1 MSWNPDQYLKFAEP
15 RMRPALDLL
24 SRISL
29 EAPGQIHDLGCGTG
43 SLTRILAQRWPDA
56 QVSGIDD
63 SAPMLAKAAEQ
74 PGRILWVRQNLAS
87 WAAPATRRSHLFE
100 CRPALAARSRGT
112 VSRADA
118 PAGPR
123 GVLAVQM
130 PHHLAPSHTAIAE
143 TVLDGPWRAQ
153 LGPLLAPPPVA
164 EPAHYFSGSSR
175 ARHVDISETE
185 YLQVL
190 TGRDAVKEW
199 TKGTWLKQFLDAA
212 RADAYGFR
220 GSLRAASPWPTRHA
234 PMAARCSRSGACSS
248 SPVGAERRR
257 DIGLSLSQSGQSV
270 RFAMATLPPPP
281 TEIPMTHASPPP
293 PPDSPAR
300 SVARSRSPETGLDR
314 SEKTARPGSPNIV
327 VICMDDMGYS
337 DIGCFGSRS
346 QRLTSTRSP
355 STACA

>member
-87 WAAPATRRSHLFE
+87 WVAPQPADLIYSNAALHWLPDH
-100 CRPALAARSRGT
+100 PALF
-112 VSRADA
+112 
-118 PAGPR
+118 PALMRQLAPR

-130 PHHLAPSHTAIAE
+130 PRNFLAPSHTAIAE

-153 LGPLLAPPPVA
+153 LEPLLAPPPVA
-164 EPAHYFSGSSR
+164 EPAHYFEWLEPH
-175 ARHVDISETE
+175 AEQLDIWETE

-199 TKGTWLKQFLDAA
+199 TKGTWLKQFLDALPEPMRTDFEAAYA
-212 RADAYGFR
+212 RRVGLAYPPRTDGRTLFPFR
-220 GSLRAASPWPTRHA
+220 RLFIVAQ
-234 PMAARCSRSGACSS
+234 
-248 SPVGAERRR
+248 RR
-257 DIGLSLSQSGQSV
+257 
-270 RFAMATLPPPP
+270 
-281 TEIPMTHASPPP
+281 
-293 PPDSPAR
+293 
-300 SVARSRSPETGLDR
+300 
-314 SEKTARPGSPNIV
+314 
-327 VICMDDMGYS
+327 
-337 DIGCFGSRS
+337 
-346 QRLTSTRSP
+346 
-355 STACA
+355 